1 MLQHYFKIMY
11 RNLWKS
17 KLYSTINI
25 AGLALGLTCCMLIVL
40 YNKDEASFDQFHK
53 NKNQLQRVVT
63 SIKNDKDNR
72 KLALTNSPVGPAFK
86 EALPEIRAFVRL
98 QNDYANIKKG
108 TEVIGQEVLDADS
121 NFFTVFSFPLLAGD
135 PATVL
140 KDPDAVVVTED
151 AAIKYFGTTNVI
163 GKTME
168 VGYRG
173 EFAPKKI
180 TGVAKNPPQNSSIQF
195 DVVTPFTDKSTEWIG
210 FYLST
215 YVLLAENA
223 KAENVASKFS
233 GIFLANAKDELKN
246 ARDQNGFKDEIHF
259 GLQPFTAMHLDT
271 DYSQGD
277 FKNASKPIYAYILT
291 GIAIFILLIACINF
305 INLKLAHSLQRAK
318 EIGVRKVMGGQRKQL
333 IKQFLGE
340 SLLLSLIAFVAAIAL
355 TILVLPVFNQ
365 LANKQLSFITLLD
378 APLVLTYVLL
388 FLVTGFIAGFY
399 PALVLSGF
407 NPLQTIYNRQK
418 FHGKNYLTKG
428 LVIFQFSL
436 ATFLI
441 ITTAI
446 MYTQFNFLTHKDLGY
461 NDTNIALL
469 DLGRGPDQKKVE
481 LLKAELAKV
490 PSIKLVAASDGHG
503 NITGGKVDGK
513 EMEFAYKRMD
523 ENYLKALQI
532 PIVKGRNLLNSFTG
546 DSTQSVVINE
556 TFAKQAGWSDPIGK
570 QVDFFWANRK
580 VTVVGVVKD
589 YHFQPLQTKI
599 MPLLFVADPHYGF
612 GQLLIKLDARN
623 IPAAMSQVA
632 AVFKTIFPLQPYT
645 YIFMDS
651 KNKDYYK
658 EEAKWKEIITLAAIL
673 SIFISCIGLFGLS
686 ILSTEKR
693 TKEVGIRKVLGA
705 SVQSVVTLLSTNFI
719 QLVLVAF
726 LIATPIA
733 WYVNNQW
740 LQQFPYRISVS
751 WQVFT
756 LSGLCMILLA
766 AATISFQSVRA
777 ALMNP
782 VKSLKAE

>member
-469 DLGRGPDQKKVE
+469 DLGRGPDQKKV
-481 LLKAELAKV
+481 
-490 PSIKLVAASDGHG
+490 
-503 NITGGKVDGK
+503 
-513 EMEFAYKRMD
+513 
-523 ENYLKALQI
+523 
-532 PIVKGRNLLNSFTG
+532 
-546 DSTQSVVINE
+546 
-556 TFAKQAGWSDPIGK
+556 
-570 QVDFFWANRK
+570 
-580 VTVVGVVKD
+580 
-589 YHFQPLQTKI
+589 
-599 MPLLFVADPHYGF
+599 
-612 GQLLIKLDARN
+612 
-623 IPAAMSQVA
+623 
-632 AVFKTIFPLQPYT
+632 
-645 YIFMDS
+645 
-651 KNKDYYK
+651 
-658 EEAKWKEIITLAAIL
+658 
-673 SIFISCIGLFGLS
+673 
-686 ILSTEKR
+686 
-693 TKEVGIRKVLGA
+693 
-705 SVQSVVTLLSTNFI
+705 
-719 QLVLVAF
+719 
-726 LIATPIA
+726 
-733 WYVNNQW
+733 
-740 LQQFPYRISVS
+740 
-751 WQVFT
+751 
-756 LSGLCMILLA
+756 
-766 AATISFQSVRA
+766 
-777 ALMNP
+777 
-782 VKSLKAE
+782 

>member
-40 YNKDEASFDQFHK
+40 YNKDEASFDQFHT
-53 NKNQLQRVVT
+53 NKNQLHRVVT
-63 SIKNDKDNR
+63 AIKDEKENR
-72 KLALTNSPVGPAFK
+72 KLSLTNSPVGPAFK
-86 EALPEIRAFVRL
+86 EALPEIKAFVRL

-108 TEVIGQEVLDADS
+108 TEVIGQEVLNADS
-121 NFFTVFSFPLLAGD
+121 NFFAVFSFPLLAGD
-135 PATVL
+135 PATAL
-140 KDPDAVVVTED
+140 KDPEAVVLTED

-163 GKTME
+163 GKTVE
-168 VGYRG
+168 VGNRG

-180 TGVAKNPPQNSSIQF
+180 TAVAKNPPQNSSIQF

-210 FYLST
+210 FYMST

-223 KAENVASKFS
+223 NPEKVASKFS
-233 GIFLANAKDELKN
+233 GIFFANAKDELKN
-246 ARDQNGFKDEIHF
+246 AREQNGFKDEIHF

-271 DYSQGD
+271 EYGQGD

-305 INLKLAHSLQRAK
+305 INLKLAHSIQRAK

-340 SLLLSLIAFVAAIAL
+340 SFLLSLIAFVAAVGL
-355 TILVLPVFNQ
+355 TILILPVFNQ
-365 LANKQLSFITLLD
+365 LANKQLSFFTLLD
-378 APLVLTYVLL
+378 APLLLTYVLL

-441 ITTAI
+441 ITTVL
-446 MYTQFNFLTHKDLGY
+446 MYAQFNFLTHTDLGY
-461 NDTNIALL
+461 NDANTALL
-469 DLGRGPDQKKVE
+469 DLGRGADQKKVA
-481 LLKAELAKV
+481 LLKAELAKE
-490 PSIKLVAASDGHG
+490 PSIQMVAASDGHG
-503 NITGGKVDGK
+503 NITSGKVDGK
-513 EMEFAYKRMD
+513 EMSFAYKRMD
-523 ENYLKALQI
+523 ENYLSALQI
-532 PIVKGRNLLNSFTG
+532 PLVKGRNLLNGFSG

-556 TFAKQAGWSDPIGK
+556 TFAKQAGWTDPIGK

-589 YHFQPLQTKI
+589 YHFEALQNKI
-599 MPLLFVADPHYGF
+599 MPLLFVADPHFGF
-612 GQLLIKLDARN
+612 GQLLVKLTPNN
-623 IPAAMSQVA
+623 IPDAMQTIAS
-632 AVFKTIFPLQPYT
+632 VFKKVFPFQPYS
-645 YIFMDS
+645 YVFMDS
-651 KNKDYYK
+651 RNKDYYK
-658 EEAKWKEIITLAAIL
+658 GEAKWKQIITWAALL

-705 SVQSVVTLLSTNFI
+705 SVQSVVTLLSANFI

-726 LIATPIA
+726 IIAAPIA

-751 WQVFT
+751 WQVFM
-756 LSGLCMILLA
+756 LSGLSMILLA

-782 VKSLKAE
+782 VRSLKSE

>member
-259 GLQPFTAMHLDT
+259 GLQPFTAIHLDT